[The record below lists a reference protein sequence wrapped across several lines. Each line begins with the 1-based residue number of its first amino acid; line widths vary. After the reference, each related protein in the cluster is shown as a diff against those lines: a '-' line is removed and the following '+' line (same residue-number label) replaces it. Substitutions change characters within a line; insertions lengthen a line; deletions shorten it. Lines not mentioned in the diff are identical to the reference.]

1 MGRLAVH
8 VQQLDD
14 VTCPSAPARQ
24 SSTVPPSWLCLQP
37 PQGHLLAGASPGSPG
52 FFVWDVATG
61 TATPISVRRWFISS
75 QPQLLPAGVP
85 LGSTVGCAAGSL
97 LSCWQV
103 GSYRRPSRLRN
114 VAGGPRAR
122 VPAALV
128 PLRQLPA
135 GGAAG
140 GRVPHLGDAGGASLH
155 GRMGRD
161 CCDVHAAAQLCRACE
176 TVGCIVLPCHPPHSS
191 SSFSSPTDLVV
202 PELGCGRGRLLSG
215 RPAGGGGLG
224 PRLPLPATG
233 L

>member
-24 SSTVPPSWLCLQP
+24 SSTVPPSSLCLQP

-75 QPQLLPAGVP
+75 QPQLMPAGVP

-140 GRVPHLGDAGGASLH
+140 GRVPHLGDAGAALEHHVSGCLYKGFVLDLLTFFLPSCQPSRPDACAAERTVPVPSVRT
-155 GRMGRD
+155 RM
-161 CCDVHAAAQLCRACE
+161 
-176 TVGCIVLPCHPPHSS
+176 
-191 SSFSSPTDLVV
+191 
-202 PELGCGRGRLLSG
+202 
-215 RPAGGGGLG
+215 
-224 PRLPLPATG
+224 
-233 L
+233 